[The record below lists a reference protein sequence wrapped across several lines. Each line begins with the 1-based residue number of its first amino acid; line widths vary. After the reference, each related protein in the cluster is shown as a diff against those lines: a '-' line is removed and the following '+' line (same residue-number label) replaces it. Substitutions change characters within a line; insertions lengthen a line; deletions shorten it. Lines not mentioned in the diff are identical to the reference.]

1 MKFLFWDINKNDNR
15 INIKNVKHIR
25 ILKNWH
31 TNDGFLIFYN
41 FIENKSIKISYI
53 NSLEFSKELII
64 KYITKKLVTKLFKI
78 FLNKINVKQIK
89 YVE

>member
-15 INIKNVKHIR
+15 INIRNVKHIR